1 MTLQRPSIGVVAL
14 VTHARHVPSE
24 ARERFAE
31 ATGSLADDA
40 RVMVLR
46 TCHRAE
52 LYAVIDDPNACPRA
66 LKLPELPDGGR
77 RLTDHEAI
85 RHLFTVAAG
94 LDSVVVGEDQILH
107 QLRDC
112 LIQRRLATA
121 VMSDASDR
129 HDSALDVAAGE
140 GVASGDLQPALER
153 LFQLALHVGRQSRAW
168 REGPP
173 RSLADVA
180 LDRIEAQIGSLGGR
194 PLLVVGAGSMGR
206 LAALAAGRRHA
217 RVIVSNRSLD
227 RAASLAG
234 DVDGTAIPFGA
245 VGPAD
250 LAGAIVAVS
259 GRWALDDA
267 ATASLAERRPPIV
280 DLSSPPALPPALREL
295 LGSRFVSVDDL
306 AQGPE
311 DRVRD
316 RVRLR
321 MERLLD
327 EADTEFTHWV
337 GARRSVPAIQAL
349 TERAETR
356 RAAEVD
362 RLLRRMPNLETHER
376 ELVEQMSHRLVAGLL
391 HAPLA
396 TLREDEGGERDRA
409 ARELFSL

>member
-1 MTLQRPSIGVVAL
+1 MNLSHPSIGVVAL
-14 VTHARHVPSE
+14 VTHARTVPSE

-31 ATGSLADDA
+31 ATASLADDP
-40 RVMVLR
+40 RVMILR

-52 LYAVIDDPNACPRA
+52 LYAVVDDPDACPRS
-66 LKLPELPDGGR
+66 LVLPELPAGGR

-112 LIQRRLATA
+112 LIQRRLAASGT
-121 VMSDASDR
+121 SDASDP
-129 HDSALDVAAGE
+129 DGSLLEVASGI

-180 LDRIEAQIGSLGGR
+180 LDRIEAEIGSLAGR
-194 PLLVVGAGSMGR
+194 ALLVVGAGSMGR
-206 LAALAAGRRHA
+206 LAALAAGRRRA
-217 RVIVSNRSLD
+217 RVVVSNRSAD
-227 RAASLAG
+227 RAATLAS
-234 DVDGTAIPFGA
+234 DVDGASIPFGA
-245 VGPAD
+245 VGPLD

-259 GRWALDDA
+259 GPWELDEE
-267 ATASLAERRPPIV
+267 ATRSLADRRPPVV
-280 DLSSPPALPPALREL
+280 DLSSPPALAPELREL

-316 RVRLR
+316 RVRR
-321 MERLLD
+321 RVERLLD
-327 EADTEFTHWV
+327 EADAEFTNWV

-362 RLLRRMPNLETHER
+362 RLLRRMPHLEAHER

-396 TLREDEGGERDRA
+396 TLREDQGGERERA